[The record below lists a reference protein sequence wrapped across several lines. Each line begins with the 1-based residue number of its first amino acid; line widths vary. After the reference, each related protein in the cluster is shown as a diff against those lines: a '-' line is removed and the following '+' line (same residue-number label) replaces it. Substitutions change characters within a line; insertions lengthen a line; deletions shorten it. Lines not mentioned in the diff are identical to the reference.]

1 MANTEVSKNNGAGLV
16 FIHGTAT
23 LAAGT
28 VTIASGLTKVLWANA
43 IFTTV
48 VAATVPI
55 SVAVTGGSCV
65 FTSGGSSTDTLLY
78 EIIGHV

>member
-1 MANTEVSKNNGAGLV
+1 MATVEVSKANGAGLV
-16 FIHGTAT
+16 FLHGTSV
-23 LAAGT
+23 LASGT

-55 SVAVTGGSCV
+55 SVAVTGGSVV
-65 FTSGGSSTDTLLY
+65 FTSGATSSDTLLY